1 MAAATVEIASVRK
14 TFGPTVA
21 LGGCSLRAMAGEVHA
36 IVGGNGSGKS
46 TLAKVISGVL
56 LPDSGQVSVLGRSAT
71 SPVEARAAG
80 IANVFQEVLVADEC
94 SVLDNLYLGADPLF
108 SAAKGRADKM
118 AKAQVL
124 MRELLGFDLD
134 LDAAVGSLPLSLK
147 QWITIARALLTDPKV
162 LILDESSAAL
172 DFDST
177 ERLFNKMRQLKRNDA
192 SILIVTHRIAELVRI
207 ADRAT
212 ILRDGVD
219 VGCLEK
225 EEITE
230 DRILALIAG
239 PERQR
244 AQADQPAPE
253 RQGQAAMLRVA
264 DARVWPDAAAI
275 NLTLYPGEV
284 LGVTGLDG
292 QGQTDFVRCIA
303 GVQPLVSGRIMLT
316 KDGVV
321 SAIDDLASARA
332 SKISYVSGDRKKE
345 GIFANLS
352 IFENMLLPVYREYR
366 AGGVLNLVNTAKLS
380 PVFEWE
386 ASKLAVRMGSR
397 DNLITSLSGG
407 NQQKVLIAR
416 AFAEK
421 PAVLVLNDPARG
433 IDVGA
438 KLDLYRNLKEFAARG
453 NAVVFLSSEIEEFLA
468 LCTEVHVFRN
478 GAISSRFA
486 PPYDGHAIL
495 NAMFGRKAGATFAA
509 ASAQDA
515 ANDDTAHGYEPP
527 HRAEKP
533 AGGVGFEGGRPMPRR
548 VAPAQGDASRAPALR
563 ETFILTCPDIAP
575 GQRMPARFAEL
586 NKVSPRLLWSGV
598 PDGVRSFALSITD
611 PDLPAEFNFP
621 RSFAHWMV
629 HDIPAAVHELPEGA
643 SQSALMPAGAREL
656 NSDFVTFAIPGFGR
670 GYGGPWPSD
679 RAHRYVFTVYALQVE
694 RLDIAADADFP
705 AFGATVLPATI
716 ATASFTALYG
726 PASRP
731 LPSPAPATMER
742 TA

>member
-1 MAAATVEIASVRK
+1 MATATVEIASVRK

-108 SAAKGRADKM
+108 SAAMGRADKT
-118 AKAQVL
+118 AKASAL

-134 LDAAVGSLPLSLK
+134 LDVAVGSLPLSLK

-177 ERLFNKMRQLKRNDA
+177 ERLFNKMRRLKRNGA

-244 AQADQPAPE
+244 AQANQPAPE
-253 RQGQAAMLRVA
+253 RQSQAALLRVT
-264 DARVWPDAAAI
+264 DARVWPEAAAI
-275 NLTLYPGEV
+275 NLALHPGEV

-292 QGQTDFVRCIA
+292 QGQGDFVRCIA
-303 GVQPLVSGRIMLT
+303 GVQPLVSGRITLT
-316 KDGVV
+316 RDGVV

-352 IFENMLLPVYREYR
+352 IFENLLLPVYREYR
-366 AGGVLNLVNTAKLS
+366 AGGVLNLVNKAKLS
-380 PVFEWE
+380 PIFEWE
-386 ASKLAVRMGSR
+386 AGKLAVRMGSR

-438 KLDLYRNLKEFAARG
+438 KLDLYRNLKEFAARD

-486 PPYDGHAIL
+486 PPYDGHVIL
-495 NAMFGRKAGATFAA
+495 NAMFGRKANAA
-509 ASAQDA
+509 FAQDA
-515 ANDDTAHGYEPP
+515 ANDDRAHGHEPP
-527 HRAEKP
+527 RQAEQP
-533 AGGVGFEGGRPMPRR
+533 AGSAGFEDGRPMPRR
-548 VAPAQGDASRAPALR
+548 VAPAREDASRAPALR

-575 GQRMPARFAEL
+575 GQRVPARFTEM

-598 PDGVRSFALSITD
+598 PEGARSFALSITD

-670 GYGGPWPSD
+670 GYGGPWPPD

-705 AFGATVLPATI
+705 VFSAAVLPTTI
-716 ATASFTALYG
+716 AAASFTALYG
-726 PASRP
+726 PTSRP
-731 LPSPAPATMER
+731 LPSPAPQVIGR